1 MSYDSLN
8 NIVYSASQDKT
19 FRVSHGSSLALIVAV
34 PHKDPLLSLINDK
47 INKRIFIGTKAG

>member
-8 NIVYSASQDKT
+8 NIVYSVSQDKI

-34 PHKDPLLSLINDK
+34 PHKDALLALINDK
-47 INKRIFIGTKAG
+47 INKRIFVGTKSG